1 MCPPALPRHWLF
13 DRSDFFEK
21 SVERGWATCAMS
33 FLMNSPYSMPVG
45 ELSAE
50 VRGSFL
56 VRVYS
61 QLALAILLFVGI
73 EVWFFQS
80 GIAQAIVGAFSSVH
94 WLLIL
99 GGFMLLSWLATFL
112 AQPTVSRP
120 LQYLGLVFY
129 VMLQAVITVPLLDL
143 ANQTAPGTI
152 ASAAQATLGGFF
164 LLTGVVVVTR
174 KDFSFLRT
182 FLVWGGIF
190 AMGVIV
196 CAVLFKFDLGTW
208 FSVAMVLL
216 AGGSILHT
224 TSAVMRDYPENADL
238 AAAIQL
244 FAGVALM
251 FWYVLRLFLGS
262 RR

>member
-1 MCPPALPRHWLF
+1 
-13 DRSDFFEK
+13 
-21 SVERGWATCAMS
+21 
-33 FLMNSPYSMPVG
+33 MNSPYSMPVG
-45 ELSAE
+45 QMSAE

-61 QLALAILLFVGI
+61 HLALALLMFVGI

-80 GIAQAIVGAFSSVH
+80 GFADTIVDAFSSVN

-112 AQPTVSRP
+112 AQPSISRP
-120 LQYLGLVFY
+120 VQYLGLVFY
-129 VMLQAVITVPLLDL
+129 VFLQALITVPLLDL

-190 AMGVIV
+190 ALATIV

-208 FSVAMVLL
+208 FSVGMVLL

-224 TSAVMRDYPENADL
+224 TSAVMRDYPEDADL
-238 AAAIQL
+238 AASIQL